1 MNLARVTTI
10 FALKSLVFF
19 QFYPA
24 SPIPWFFINSWLKDF
39 AYRIMVS
46 WVVFAAAGGAILLVT
61 AFTLSIQAIKAA
73 VANPIVS
80 LRSE

>member
-1 MNLARVTTI
+1 
-10 FALKSLVFF
+10 
-19 QFYPA
+19 
-24 SPIPWFFINSWLKDF
+24 LKDF
-39 AYRIMVS
+39 AYRITVS
-46 WVVFAAAGGAILLVT
+46 WMVFAAAGGAILLVT